1 MPRISC
7 LLWVFLAFAYSGVLS
22 QVDAYHGET
31 NTVMEPASSGETSVS
46 DDCNNGASTAP
57 GDPQEIVNSLGM
69 RFVRVPEGTF
79 LMGTAPGDERA
90 GEDETQHEV
99 TLSRGFYMG
108 VFEVTQQEYRKLM
121 GGLPKGITGSNRG
134 SNLPVINVS
143 WIDATNFARRL
154 SDVQQESDSQRR
166 YRLPTEAE
174 WEYACRAGSES
185 AYSFGNSD
193 LHIDDYA
200 WFKANSKRRVH
211 EVGQKK
217 PNAFG
222 LYDMHGNVWEWCQDW
237 HGNFSATAVTDP
249 TGPASG
255 RARVLRGGSWNANS
269 QELRCTHR
277 GSPAPE
283 LRYGDYGF
291 RLVLE

>member
-1 MPRISC
+1 
-7 LLWVFLAFAYSGVLS
+7 
-22 QVDAYHGET
+22 
-31 NTVMEPASSGETSVS
+31 
-46 DDCNNGASTAP
+46 
-57 GDPQEIVNSLGM
+57 
-69 RFVRVPEGTF
+69 
-79 LMGTAPGDERA
+79 
-90 GEDETQHEV
+90 
-99 TLSRGFYMG
+99 
-108 VFEVTQQEYRKLM
+108 M
-121 GGLPKGITGSNRG
+121 GGLPKGITGSNQG

-255 RARVLRGGSWNANS
+255 RARVLRGGSWNYFVAAF
-269 QELRCTHR
+269 LRCAR
-277 GSPAPE
+277 RVNDQPSNS
-283 LRYGDYGF
+283 DYNAGC
-291 RLVLE
+291 RLSRVARARKP